1 MKLRSPETFLSDNL
15 KSKIHNPKLYSSVY
29 IPAVILVL
37 TLLISLVPSLLLA
50 QSKSFRELNIGYPF
64 GGSTSYFWVAHRSGS
79 FEKHGIRVRPIFIR
93 GGVQGVQ
100 ALLARDVLIEMQGAS
115 AIVNAWAQGAK
126 ELRYVGAVGN
136 KLDYILVGH
145 STIKTPADLK
155 GKRIAVSQIGSSS
168 DFVARYALRQVGLN
182 PEKDVTIVAVGAAGE
197 RWAALNGGHVQ
208 GTIVQPPLT
217 LLARKAGLPILVD
230 LAKVDFD
237 YTISGVVTTTSFI
250 RAEPETVMNFMRG
263 LADGMDFYRDENN
276 KEKVLEYLGQYFR
289 SKAIEELE
297 ETRRAYSQV
306 TPGLPFI
313 TAKAIENVIANDKNL
328 AGMGLKAEE
337 LLDLSFLQKLQ
348 QERKTKP
355 R

>member
-1 MKLRSPETFLSDNL
+1 LP
-15 KSKIHNPKLYSSVY
+15 
-29 IPAVILVL
+29 
-37 TLLISLVPSLLLA
+37 SLVGA
-50 QSKSFRELNIGYPF
+50 QPKPLRDLNIAYRF
-64 GGSTSYFWVAHRSGS
+64 GGSTSYFWVAHRSGA
-79 FEKHGIRVRPIFIR
+79 FERYGLRVRPIFIR

-115 AIVNAWAQGAK
+115 AIVSAWAQGAK
-126 ELRYVGAVGN
+126 ELRYIGAVGN
-136 KLDYILVGH
+136 KLDYILVGN

-197 RWAALNGGHVQ
+197 RWAAMNAGHIH
-208 GTIVQPPLT
+208 GTVVQPPLT
-217 LLARKAGLPILVD
+217 LLARKAGLPIFVD
-230 LAKVDFD
+230 LAKVDFE
-237 YTISGVVTTTSFI
+237 YTISGVVTTTAFI
-250 RAEPETVMNFMRG
+250 RSEPETVMNFMRG
-263 LADGMDFYRDENN
+263 LADGMDFYRDERN

-289 SKAIEELE
+289 SNATEELD
-297 ETRRAYSQV
+297 ETRRAYSTV
-306 TPGLPFI
+306 TPGLPLI

-348 QERKTKP
+348 QERKAKA

>member
-1 MKLRSPETFLSDNL
+1 MKRMFVNVL
-15 KSKIHNPKLYSSVY
+15 
-29 IPAVILVL
+29 VILSVA
-37 TLLISLVPSLLLA
+37 LLIFPCVTFSQPKPL
-50 QSKSFRELNIGYPF
+50 RELNIAYPF
-64 GGSTSYFWVAHRSGS
+64 GGSTSYFWVAHRSGA
-79 FEKHGIRVRPIFIR
+79 FERHGIRVRPIFIR

-115 AIVNAWAQGAK
+115 AIVSAWAQGAK
-126 ELRYVGAVGN
+126 ELRYIAAVGN
-136 KLDYILVGH
+136 KLDYILVGN

-197 RWAALNGGHVQ
+197 RWAALNAGHIH

-217 LLARKAGLPILVD
+217 LLARKAGLPIFID
-230 LAKVDFD
+230 LAKVDFE

-250 RAEPETVMNFMRG
+250 RSEPETVMNFMRG
-263 LADGMDFYRDENN
+263 LADGMDFYRDERN

-289 SKAIEELE
+289 SNAIEELD
-297 ETRRAYSQV
+297 ETRRAYSTV

-313 TAKAIENVIANDKNL
+313 TTKAIENVIANDKNL

-348 QERKTKP
+348 QERKAKA

>member
-1 MKLRSPETFLSDNL
+1 MAFRYLVKTLKRRRREDPLMKNQILRIQMVLC
-15 KSKIHNPKLYSSVY
+15 SV
-29 IPAVILVL
+29 
-37 TLLISLVPSLLLA
+37 LLLLPSLLFSQPKPL
-50 QSKSFRELNIGYPF
+50 RELNIAYPF
-64 GGSTSYFWVAHRSGS
+64 GGSTSYFWVAHRSGA
-79 FEKHGIRVRPIFIR
+79 FERHGIRVRPIFIR

-115 AIVNAWAQGAK
+115 AIVSAWAQGAK
-126 ELRYVGAVGN
+126 ELRYIGAVGN
-136 KLDYILVGH
+136 KLDYILVGN

-197 RWAALNGGHVQ
+197 RWAALNAGHVH
-208 GTIVQPPLT
+208 GTVVQPPLT
-217 LLARKAGLPILVD
+217 LLARKAGLPIFID
-230 LAKVDFD
+230 LAKADFE

-250 RAEPETVMNFMRG
+250 RSEPETVMNFMRG
-263 LADGMDFYRDENN
+263 LADGMDFYRDERN

-289 SKAIEELE
+289 SKATEELD

-328 AGMGLKAEE
+328 ANMALKPEE

-348 QERKTKP
+348 QERKAKS